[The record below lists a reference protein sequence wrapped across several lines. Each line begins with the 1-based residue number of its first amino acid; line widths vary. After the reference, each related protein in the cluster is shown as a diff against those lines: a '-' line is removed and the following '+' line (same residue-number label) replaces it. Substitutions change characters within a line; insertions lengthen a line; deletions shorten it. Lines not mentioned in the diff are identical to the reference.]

1 MDNFYDMDDV
11 TKIALSLEEINYFS
25 TKEDGEHS
33 RQEYLDG
40 IKYLVYQRMIH
51 CSSELSKH
59 LKDAKMIHFGQTI
72 VWDGGH
78 FSLPVYQYMCD
89 FVQNYTCTDE
99 SYRKYINPMVLQQA
113 LRALE
118 YEEMENK
125 HYLFMCLTEEL
136 LVVGRGC

>member
-1 MDNFYDMDDV
+1 
-11 TKIALSLEEINYFS
+11 
-25 TKEDGEHS
+25 
-33 RQEYLDG
+33 
-40 IKYLVYQRMIH
+40 MIH
-51 CSSELSKH
+51 CSNELSKH
-59 LKDAKMIHFGQTI
+59 IKNAKMIYQGQVI

-78 FSLPVYQYMCD
+78 FSLPVYQYMYD

-118 YEEMENK
+118 HEEMKNK